1 MNITNGSRKYFSE
14 DQKLR
19 IIQEVLSGRISK
31 ERARHK
37 YDIKGHSAILNW
49 MRSFGIS
56 SLKTIEQLKASK
68 KEKLVDA
75 RIKEL
80 EEALKTSELK
90 AEAYSKMIDI
100 AEQEFKIKIRKK
112 SHTKQSKQ

>member
-1 MNITNGSRKYFSE
+1 MTIKNGSRNYFSE
-14 DQKLR
+14 EEKLR

-31 ERARHK
+31 EEARSK
-37 YDIKGHSAILNW
+37 YEIKGHSAILNW

-56 SLKTIEQLKASK
+56 SLKTVEQLKASK
-68 KEKLVDA
+68 KEEHVDA

-80 EEALKTSELK
+80 EEALKASELK

-112 SHTKQSKQ
+112 SDTKQSKR